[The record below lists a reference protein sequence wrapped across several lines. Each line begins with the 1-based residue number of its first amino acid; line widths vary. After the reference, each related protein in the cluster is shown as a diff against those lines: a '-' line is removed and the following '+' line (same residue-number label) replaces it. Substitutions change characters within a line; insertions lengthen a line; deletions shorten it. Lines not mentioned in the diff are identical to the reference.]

1 MKPAVGCSRVTKWL
15 VLVAGGL
22 LVLVIVLGVGGIR
35 SPFPPTEITQQKPY
49 ADFVG
54 REYRV
59 VSGVSAYAWNDFPDK
74 AKILSVSLM
83 PPPGVR
89 NRFVSYV
96 TLLQP
101 GQRVRIVRA
110 WRHIILFGF
119 TKYYVVLVP
128 GAGLPE
134 GIRITMEVNSDG
146 IPDRRFYEPIRE

>member
-1 MKPAVGCSRVTKWL
+1 MRIILTLLKWL
-15 VLVAGGL
+15 VLAAGGL
-22 LVLVIVLGVGGIR
+22 LALVIVLGVGGVR
-35 SPFPPTEITQQKPY
+35 VPWPPAETTQQKPY

-59 VSGVSAYAWNDFPDK
+59 ISSVSAYAWNDFPDK

-96 TLLQP
+96 TPLQP
-101 GQRVRIVRA
+101 GQRVRIVSA
-110 WRHIILFGF
+110 WRHFLVLGF
-119 TKYYVVLVP
+119 HRYYVVSVP

-134 GIRITMEVNSDG
+134 GIEITMGVNSDG
-146 IPDRRFYEPIRE
+146 IPDRRVYEPIRE